1 MDEKNN
7 NIKEEE
13 INEELAKIEN
23 PKSKKNKKKMIS
35 SIIFFVMIT
44 AVLLS
49 ILFSLGDLT
58 NMFNTFSNISHGS
71 NYKWLIYAIISA
83 VAFFIL
89 YPVPLLILAKSFD
102 KNTSAS
108 DALLIGAGEHFYN
121 GVTPFA
127 AGGQPI
133 QIYNFARKGMKSG
146 TATGLV
152 LTNFI
157 IYLFVLNLYEVVAL
171 FFYKDF
177 SNAIMQYSISLTPID
192 PNITEAARE
201 AAINAKYWTFTSLA
215 IMGYV
220 FNLGFL
226 VFVSCLG
233 LNKGLANLLIKGAKW
248 LCKAKWIN
256 KFLGPKIP
264 DFEKYCENVQQTT
277 KELLVHRKAVFF
289 ATIIKLAVYGIY
301 FFLTFFIIRSVM
313 VGDNVIGWDKF
324 LETGFATAFAS
335 GAVCWVPTPGG
346 TGGIEMAFAIVSRA
360 VTGQA
365 NIDYVAISLIWRLLT
380 FYLILILSLV
390 SVIILEVSYRRKLE
404 KEEISRN

>member
-1 MDEKNN
+1 MNEKNN
-7 NIKEEE
+7 NIKENQEE

-44 AVLLS
+44 AILLS
-49 ILFSLGDLT
+49 ILFSLGDITDML
-58 NMFNTFSNISHGS
+58 NTFSNISHGS
-71 NYKWLIYAIISA
+71 NYRWLIYAIISA
-83 VAFFIL
+83 VLFFLL
-89 YPVPLLILAKSFD
+89 YPIPLLILSKSFD
-102 KNTSAS
+102 KNTSAV
-108 DALLIGAGEHFYN
+108 DAILIGAGEHFYN

-133 QIYNFARKGMKSG
+133 QIYDFARKGMKSG

-157 IYLFVLNLYEVVAL
+157 IYLFVLNLYEVIAL
-171 FFYKDF
+171 CFYPDF
-177 SNAIMQYSISLTPID
+177 SNAIMQYSVSINPD
-192 PNITEAARE
+192 NPNAA
-201 AAINAKYWTFTSLA
+201 YWTFTALA

-226 VFVSCLG
+226 VFVCCLG
-233 LNKGLANLLIKGAKW
+233 LNKRLANLLIKGAKW

-277 KELLVHRKAVFF
+277 KDLLIHRKAVFF
-289 ATIIKLAVYGIY
+289 ATLVKFVIYGIY

-324 LETGFATAFAS
+324 IETGFATAFAS
-335 GAVCWVPTPGG
+335 AAVCWVPTPGG
-346 TGGIEMAFAIVSRA
+346 TGGIEMAFAIVARA
-360 VTGQA
+360 VTGES

-380 FYLILILSLV
+380 FYLILILSLI
-390 SVIILEVSYRRKLE
+390 SVIILEVSYRKKISKEDKL
-404 KEEISRN
+404 SN